1 MKLKVHFLEERLAE
15 LAPDHIESALKQN
28 INLKIEVQS
37 RGVELKKYKRLLLEM
52 EKELERSQRGDGNTV
67 SHVRDLEAKLEE
79 RERELRD
86 IRRRKGGS
94 GRDDV
99 ALREAQ
105 ARNEELEQRQA
116 QLDAELQEAR
126 ELMQDKDDE
135 MERLRERRRVSG
147 NNSIIS
153 VSSESRPS
161 KIEGRVQEL
170 EEDNQVLEEKL
181 QEFGELLIQR
191 EEEKEEL
198 ADANEGLRLQIEE
211 FEQRREV
218 EALERSQS
226 RAAILEER
234 EEREELEESINSLR
248 DRLAAA
254 SIELQQREEELTSKN
269 DEIEDIVA
277 EHETIVREIEQ
288 NWRGE
293 VEEARQQVEEMRDI
307 LAERDAEADKL
318 RHRNAELEDNT
329 TVLHDKFETALAH
342 MEQES
347 AEKDAEL
354 EAANRDIEKLGNRIW
369 VLEDEVEK
377 LKEDGLRRAEAH
389 VVEKERLEMV
399 VNALKDVR
407 TLS

>member
-1 MKLKVHFLEERLAE
+1 MHFLEERLAE

-37 RGVELKKYKRLLLEM
+37 RGVELKKYKKLLLEM
-52 EKELERSQRGDGNTV
+52 EKELQRSQHSDGNAASRV
-67 SHVRDLEAKLEE
+67 HDLEAKLEE

-116 QLDAELQEAR
+116 QLEAELQEAR
-126 ELMQDKDDE
+126 ELMQERDDE
-135 MERLRERRRVSG
+135 IDRLHETRRVSG
-147 NNSIIS
+147 NSS
-153 VSSESRPS
+153 MMSASSESRPS
-161 KIEGRVQEL
+161 KTEKQLKEL
-170 EEDNQVLEEKL
+170 KEDNQILQEKL
-181 QEFGELLIQR
+181 QELDELLIQR

-211 FEQRREV
+211 LEQRRED
-218 EALERSQS
+218 EAIERSQS

-234 EEREELEESINSLR
+234 EEREEMEESINSLR

-254 SIELQQREEELTSKN
+254 GIELQQREEELATKN

-277 EHETIVREIEQ
+277 EHDAIVHEIEQ

-307 LAERDAEADKL
+307 LAERDVEAEKL
-318 RHRNAELEDNT
+318 RLRNAELEDNT
-329 TVLHDKFETALAH
+329 TVLHDKFEAALAH
-342 MEQES
+342 LEQEA

-354 EAANRDIEKLGNRIW
+354 EATNRDMEKLGNRIW
-369 VLEDEVEK
+369 VLEDEAEK
-377 LKEDGLRRAEAH
+377 WKEDELRRVEEDA
-389 VVEKERLEMV
+389 VEKERVEMV
-399 VNALKDVR
+399 IGALKDVR

>member
-37 RGVELKKYKRLLLEM
+37 RGVELKKYKKLLLEM
-52 EKELERSQRGDGNTV
+52 EKELQRSQHAA
-67 SHVRDLEAKLEE
+67 SHVHDLEAKLEE

-94 GRDDV
+94 GRDDI
-99 ALREAQ
+99 ALREAH

-116 QLDAELQEAR
+116 QLEAELQEAR
-126 ELMQDKDDE
+126 ELMQDRDDE
-135 MERLRERRRVSG
+135 IERLHERRRVSG
-147 NNSIIS
+147 SNSIIS
-153 VSSESRPS
+153 ESGESRPS
-161 KIEGRVQEL
+161 KTERQLKEL
-170 EEDNQVLEEKL
+170 EEDNQIL
-181 QEFGELLIQR
+181 QEKIRELDELLFQR

-198 ADANEGLRLQIEE
+198 ADANEGLRLQMEE
-211 FEQRREV
+211 LEQRREI

-234 EEREELEESINSLR
+234 EEREELEEGINSLR

-254 SIELQQREEELTSKN
+254 AIELQQREEEVETKN

-277 EHETIVREIEQ
+277 EHDAIVREIEQ

-307 LAERDAEADKL
+307 LAERDAEAEKL

-329 TVLHDKFETALAH
+329 TVLHDKFEAALAH
-342 MEQES
+342 MEQEA

-354 EAANRDIEKLGNRIW
+354 EAANLDIEKLGNRIW
-369 VLEDEVEK
+369 ILEDEAETW
-377 LKEDGLRRAEAH
+377 KEDELKRAEEDA
-389 VVEKERLEMV
+389 VEKERVEMV
-399 VNALKDVR
+399 VSALKEVR